1 MKKSLVALTVAMTL
15 AMPVVATAQSDMRTE
30 QVRFAAGT
38 SGTAINDSITGDESV
53 LVHNRRRS
61 RSADENSNGPIEPGH
76 IL

>member
-38 SGTAINDSITGDESV
+38 SGTAINDIDHRRRKRA
-53 LVHNRRRS
+53 VHNRRRS